1 MFAKGW
7 KYFRFR
13 LTPALAF
20 VSVFVFLLT
29 SPTNQSALTLPN
41 GCTEVAIYIKD
52 WNGGNVNSLDVKRM
66 NHFITCIQGLYEIYE
81 KTDWKAGQKMIPQ
94 NVHDLVRKISS
105 LTRSATFI
113 AEGKEMGWAVHML
126 YRSVDMYDQAMSLD
140 LDYQSHRQEF
150 QLLQME
156 LKDVTYFIN
165 KELIPLR
172 DHPGGATLG
181 RKTTHLL
188 LDKLSRIN
196 DALEQLIRPVDN
208 SLKESVSKRRWAG
221 LSGLFSTTACVGA
234 FVFGNAPAGFAC
246 VATVF
251 NVLSL
256 ASLSSTMYKLECL
269 LMDLKIM
276 ATEIEEYRTILQQMP
291 TYWVSELFFTCTIG
305 LWLLS
310 RHNAQVPQNY
320 PAMAD
325 LD

>member
-1 MFAKGW
+1 
-7 KYFRFR
+7 
-13 LTPALAF
+13 
-20 VSVFVFLLT
+20 
-29 SPTNQSALTLPN
+29 
-41 GCTEVAIYIKD
+41 
-52 WNGGNVNSLDVKRM
+52 
-66 NHFITCIQGLYEIYE
+66 
-81 KTDWKAGQKMIPQ
+81 MIPQ

-208 SLKESVSKRRWAG
+208 SLKESVSKR
-221 LSGLFSTTACVGA
+221 
-234 FVFGNAPAGFAC
+234 
-246 VATVF
+246 
-251 NVLSL
+251 SL